1 MAKTVNED
9 ISLKV
14 KAGIP
19 IIQLIS
25 YEWRRVMGFCIR
37 AQKENSRS
45 LYTWN
50 NTAGISKYN
59 EYDEVWEPENADILE
74 PSGALAWFE
83 HDCSENSIFLMEDL
97 HLYFDAG
104 NYREIFGYL
113 RKMAKNNDGL
123 DNKKTLVL
131 SQPVR
136 YLPAELEKDVYV
148 IDIDLPEKKI
158 LSSVLDE
165 VVDYLE
171 IEGSCPQRSR
181 DRLAEAARGL
191 TTIEAKNV
199 FCEIALDKGRLT
211 EDEIPLVIGEKEQVI
226 KKSGILEYFHPSESF
241 SDIGGMESLIEWLRK
256 RRRGFDSDATEFG
269 MTPPKGVLLL
279 GVQGCGK
286 SLLAKSIA
294 SDWNLPLLRFDL
306 GRVFGGIVGESEN
319 NIRRALDTA
328 KAISPSIL
336 WIDEI
341 EKGLSG
347 VGSSGD
353 TDGGT
358 TARVFG
364 TLLTWMQE
372 KKEPVFVVATAN
384 DISSLPPEL
393 LRKGR
398 FDEIFFVD
406 LPGEKSRRDIWSIH
420 LKKRLGVRYTDGMF
434 DFEKLVEKSR
444 GFSGAEIEEAV
455 NEGLYQAYYDGRELQ
470 TDDLLHAIDETVPL
484 SWVMGKSIQCLRE
497 FARSRARLAS
507 DEEQEEIT
515 TENVVQTAQEKR
527 KCRAIFEE

>member
-1 MAKTVNED
+1 MAKTVTEEV
-9 ISLKV
+9 SLKV

-25 YEWRRVMGFCIR
+25 YEWRRVMGFCIIASR
-37 AQKENSRS
+37 DNRRS
-45 LYTWN
+45 LYSWN
-50 NTAGISKYN
+50 NTNGISKYN
-59 EYDEVWEPENADILE
+59 EAEGVWEPENQDILE
-74 PSGALAWFE
+74 PSGALTWFSRQCQ
-83 HDCSENSIFLMEDL
+83 DNSIFLMEDL

-113 RKMAKNNDGL
+113 RNIAKNNDEL
-123 DNKKTLVL
+123 NNRKSLVL

-136 YLPAELEKDVYV
+136 YLPPELEKDVYV
-148 IDIDLPEKKI
+148 IDIDLPDKKI

-165 VVDYLE
+165 VVSF
-171 IEGSCPQRSR
+171 IEPEGGCTQKSR
-181 DRLAEAARGL
+181 DRLSEAARGL

-211 EDEIPLVIGEKEQVI
+211 EEEVPLVIREKEQVI

-241 SDIGGMESLIEWLRK
+241 SDIGGMESLIDWLRK
-256 RRRGFDSDATEFG
+256 RKMGFDADAVEFG

-294 SDWNLPLLRFDL
+294 SDWSLPLLRFDL

-347 VGSSGD
+347 LGSSND

-372 KKEPVFVVATAN
+372 KNEPVFVVATAN

-406 LPGEKSRRDIWSIH
+406 LPGEKSRRDIWKIH
-420 LKKRLGVRYTDGMF
+420 LKKRLGVRYSDNMF
-434 DFEKLVEKSR
+434 TLDTLVNKSK

-455 NEGLYQAYYDGRELQ
+455 NEGLYQAYFEGREIK
-470 TDDLLHAIDETVPL
+470 TGDLEMAIDETVPL
-484 SWVMGKSIQCLRE
+484 SRVMGKSIAYLRE
-497 FARSRARLAS
+497 FAKSRARLAS
-507 DEEQEEIT
+507 DETQEEISGDGA
-515 TENVVQTAQEKR
+515 VLTAQEKK
-527 KCRAIFEE
+527 KCNALFE

>member
-1 MAKTVNED
+1 MAKTVSEEV
-9 ISLKV
+9 SLKV

-25 YEWRRVMGFCIR
+25 YEWRRVMGFCIL
-37 AQKENSRS
+37 AQKDNKRS

-50 NTAGISKYN
+50 NTSGISKYN
-59 EYDEVWEPENADILE
+59 EYEEVWDKENPDILE

-83 HDCSENSIFLMEDL
+83 KECAENSIFLMEDL

-113 RKMAKNNDGL
+113 RKMAKNNDDL
-123 DNKKTLVL
+123 DNKKTLIL

-136 YLPAELEKDVYV
+136 DLPPELEKDVYV
-148 IDIDLPEKKI
+148 IDVDLPEKKI

-165 VVDYLE
+165 VVTYLDLE
-171 IEGSCPQRSR
+171 DTCPQKSR

-211 EDEIPLVIGEKEQVI
+211 EDEIPLIIREKEQVI

-256 RRRGFDSDATEFG
+256 RKRGFDSDAIDFG

-319 NIRRALDTA
+319 NIRKALDTA
-328 KAISPSIL
+328 KAISPAIL

-347 VGSSGD
+347 LGSSGD

-406 LPGEKSRRDIWSIH
+406 LPGEKSRRDIWGIH
-420 LKKRLGVRYTDGMF
+420 LKKRLGVRYSDEMF
-434 DFEKLVEKSR
+434 DFSRLVEKSR

-455 NEGLYQAYYDGRELQ
+455 NEGLYQAYYDDREIK
-470 TDDLLHAIDETVPL
+470 TGDIINAIDETVPL
-484 SWVMGKSIQCLRE
+484 SRVMTKSISYLRD
-497 FARSRARLAS
+497 FAKSRARFAS
-507 DEEQEEIT
+507 DEAQEEIT
-515 TENVVQTAQEKR
+515 SENVVQTVQEKK
-527 KCRAIFEE
+527 KCRALFEE